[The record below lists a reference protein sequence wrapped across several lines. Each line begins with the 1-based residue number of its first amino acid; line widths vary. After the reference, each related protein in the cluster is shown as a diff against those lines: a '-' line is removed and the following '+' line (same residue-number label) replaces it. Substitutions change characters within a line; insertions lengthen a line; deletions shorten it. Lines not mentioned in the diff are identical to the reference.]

1 MSSMRR
7 HKKVEQSATQRPDY
21 LDSFLAQPAD
31 EGTTDDDVK
40 AVAKADADRAAEQ
53 HRIDQYLKTEE
64 VFDRNAPRPSTRDAP
79 R

>member
-1 MSSMRR
+1 MGAFRR
-7 HKKVEQSATQRPDY
+7 RKDKDETSERPDY

-40 AVAKADADRAAEQ
+40 AVATADADRAAEQ

-64 VFDRNAPRPSTRDAP
+64 VFDRNAPRPSTRDTP